1 MNTEI
6 NPSVD
11 TQWKSKACI
20 FIDVPSAIFNVVYHK
35 IVTYKMKS
43 DKPNKVREV
52 GGKSQGCGVAYDM
65 FGTDAKC

>member
-1 MNTEI
+1 MEA
-6 NPSVD
+6 NPI
-11 TQWKSKACI
+11 SKACI

-52 GGKSQGCGVAYDM
+52 GGKSQGCGDCIRHVRY
-65 FGTDAKC
+65 